1 LKNLEIKNPK
11 ITMTNFIENQKW
23 RYATKKFDAAKKI
36 SAADLETLKDAI
48 QLSSS
53 SYGLQLYKVF
63 IIENPEVRA
72 QLQPASWG
80 QSQIV
85 EASHLLVFANIVD
98 VQDQHIDDYV
108 QNIANTRGLTV
119 EDLKGYS
126 DFMKSKI
133 VPLPVEQ
140 KAVWTSKQ
148 TYLALGN
155 LLNAAA
161 ELKIDVTPM
170 EGFEPEKYNE
180 ILGLKAL
187 GLNASLVAAVGY
199 RHEEDATQHYVKVR
213 KPKQELFITI

>member
-1 LKNLEIKNPK
+1 MNN
-11 ITMTNFIENQKW
+11 NFIENQNW
-23 RYATKKFDAAKKI
+23 RYATKKFDAARKI
-36 SAADLETLKDAI
+36 STNDLETLKEAI
-48 QLSSS
+48 RLSTS

-85 EASHLLVFANIVD
+85 DASHLFVFANYVD
-98 VQDQHIDDYV
+98 VQEKHIDQYLM
-108 QNIANTRGLTV
+108 NIAQTRAISL
-119 EDLKGYS
+119 EDVKGYG
-126 DFMKSKI
+126 DFMKNSLI
-133 VPLPVEQ
+133 GLPQ
-140 KAVWTSKQ
+140 DKKAIWTSKQ

-170 EGFEPEKYNE
+170 EGFEPEKYNN
-180 ILGLKAL
+180 ILGLNTL

-199 RHEEDATQHYVKVR
+199 RHEEDTTQHLAKVR
-213 KPKQELFITI
+213 KSKEELFETI

>member
-1 LKNLEIKNPK
+1 MN
-11 ITMTNFIENQKW
+11 NFIENQNW
-23 RYATKKFDAAKKI
+23 RYATKKFDATKKV
-36 SAADLETLKDAI
+36 STEDLETLKKAI

-85 EASHLLVFANIVD
+85 DASHLLVFANIVD
-98 VQDQHIDDYV
+98 VQESHIDAYV
-108 QNIANTRGLTV
+108 QNITDTRGLSV

-180 ILGLKAL
+180 ILGLDKL
-187 GLNASLVAAVGY
+187 GLNASLVAAIGY
-199 RHEEDATQHYVKVR
+199 RHEEDATQHYAKVR
-213 KPKQELFITI
+213 KPIEELFETI

>member
-1 LKNLEIKNPK
+1 MN
-11 ITMTNFIENQKW
+11 NFIENQNW
-23 RYATKKFDAAKKI
+23 RYATKKFDATKKV
-36 SAADLETLKDAI
+36 STEDLEILKKAI

-63 IIENPEVRA
+63 IIKNPAIRA
-72 QLQPASWG
+72 QLQPVSWG

-85 EASHLLVFANIVD
+85 EASHLFVFANVVD
-98 VQDQHIDDYV
+98 VQENDIDKYV
-108 QNIANTRGLTV
+108 QNIANIRGLAI

-133 VPLPVEQ
+133 VSLPVEQ

-180 ILGLKAL
+180 ILGLGKL
-187 GLNASLVAAVGY
+187 GLNASLVATIGY
-199 RHEEDATQHYVKVR
+199 RHEEDATQHYAKVR
-213 KPKQELFITI
+213 KPIEELFETI